1 MVAMLAEATLLIG
14 GLVVLWWAG
23 DKSVRYAV
31 ELTDILGITSFTVGF
46 VILSISTG
54 LPEIATVIITI
65 LEDAAPLSAGNL
77 LGSSLVNLSLVL
89 GITAIVA
96 RHIEIDRDHERAL
109 LTMLALTTVVVFGI
123 VLSAD
128 LLFWHG
134 ILLLGVYGLSLYV
147 LKRGGLME
155 KIVKEEEQDALEEEK
170 EDIILG
176 GPKGTVIKFLASLS
190 IVVVGAD
197 LTVDAAVTIGQS
209 FGIPLE
215 TLGATVV
222 AIGTGLP
229 ELTLELNAVRRKE
242 YALALG
248 DIFGSTIVNM
258 SLILGVLAI
267 VNPTPVAIL
276 PLLGTLLYLGIA
288 ITVVWYGMMKNHGLD
303 WKYGIILLALF
314 ILYLIEEIGLAT
326 FIYM

>member
-1 MVAMLAEATLLIG
+1 MVGLIGEVTLLIG

-31 ELTDILGITSFTVGF
+31 ELTDIIGITSFTVGF

-54 LPEIATVIITI
+54 LPEIATVIITT

-77 LGSSLVNLSLVL
+77 IGSSLVNLSLVL

-96 RHIEIDRDHERAL
+96 GQIEISKRHEKTL
-109 LTMLALTTVVVFGI
+109 LSMLALTTVVVFGI

-128 LLFWHG
+128 LVFWHG
-134 ILLLGVYGLSLYV
+134 ILLLGVYGFALYV
-147 LKRGGLME
+147 LKRGNLME
-155 KIVKEEEQDALEEEK
+155 KIVKEEEEDALEEEK
-170 EDIILG
+170 EDIILS
-176 GPKGTVIKFLASLS
+176 GPKGTILKFLASLAL
-190 IVVVGAD
+190 VVVGAD
-197 LTVDAAVTIGQS
+197 LTVDAAVTIGRS

-229 ELTLELNAVRRKE
+229 ELTLELNAVKRKE

-258 SLILGVLAI
+258 SLILGILAI

-276 PLLGTLLYLGIA
+276 PLLGTILYLSLTIV
-288 ITVVWYGMMKNHGLD
+288 VVWYAMVKNHGLD
-303 WKYGIILLALF
+303 REYGIILIVLF
-314 ILYLIEEIGLAT
+314 ILYLIEEIGIVQIL
-326 FIYM
+326 YM